1 MPYTRPGIYVT
12 EGPFTTNV
20 PTSPSTVA
28 SAFVGTAERGP
39 TTPALVT
46 SWNSYKSQFG
56 DLDANYDMGYALYHF
71 FANGGRTAYVTRV
84 VSGASTTAAAT
95 ATFSGTVNGNTAQT
109 AFKLRAANVGTWGN
123 NIKATITA
131 GANPSTTLGTF
142 NLAISYKD
150 VVVENWSEL
159 SLNKNDSRYI
169 EAVVNNYSSY
179 VQAYEVMYNSS
190 ASAAF
195 AAGTGYLVSPVTNSA
210 LTGGHDGATITT
222 TNNGDWYNALVKLNS
237 VEGQLTINLVGQA
250 EQALVNSAI
259 TYVSYVDD
267 ATTPNS
273 RKNSFLVIDPSSTT
287 TSKDDIKTLV
297 SGYTAS
303 SYAAVY
309 YSMLKMTNPAVR
321 GAAALRD
328 TYPGGAILGLY
339 QRVDTERGIGRA
351 PAGYA
356 YTLQNAF
363 GVVTPFNESQT
374 GELYASHVNV
384 LKNVPGAGVI
394 VNGARTLK
402 KTDITK
408 YIPNRRTLNY
418 IKAQVESVTQPAV
431 FQPNTPRLWSS
442 ISGSIAAI
450 LSDLWSAG
458 ALAGRSTSEAFY
470 VICDGSNNSQATID
484 AGEVHVEVGVALQTP
499 AEFIV
504 ITVGQFAGGS
514 TVTETL

>member
-20 PTSPSTVA
+20 PSSPAAVA

-46 SWNSYKSQFG
+46 SWNSYKTQFG
-56 DLDANYDMGYALYHF
+56 DLDANYEMGYALYHF

-84 VSGASTTAAAT
+84 VSGASNTAAAT
-95 ATFSGTVNGNTAQT
+95 ATFSGTVNGVSAQT
-109 AFKLRAANVGTWGN
+109 AFKLRAPNVGTWGN
-123 NIKATITA
+123 NLKATITA
-131 GANPSTTLGTF
+131 GANVSTLGTF
-142 NLAISYKD
+142 NLEIKYND
-150 VVVENWSEL
+150 VVVETWSEL
-159 SLNKNDSRYI
+159 SLNQNDSRYI
-169 EAVVNNYSSY
+169 ESVVNNYSSY
-179 VQAYEVMYNSS
+179 VQAYEVLYNSA
-190 ASAAF
+190 ASAPF
-195 AAGTGYLVSPVTNSA
+195 AAGTTYAVTAVANTA
-210 LTGGHDGATITT
+210 FTGGNNGATITT
-222 TNNGDWYNALVKLNS
+222 TANGDWYTALAKLS
-237 VEGQLTINLVGQA
+237 DIEGQLTINLVGQSD
-250 EQALVNSAI
+250 QTLINSAI
-259 TYVSYVDD
+259 SYVSYVDD

-273 RKNSFLVIDPSSTT
+273 RKHSFLVIDPSKTITNYS
-287 TSKDDIKTLV
+287 DVITLV
-297 SGYTAS
+297 SGYTVS

-321 GAAALRD
+321 GAGALRD
-328 TYPGGAILGLY
+328 TFPGGAILGLY
-339 QRVDTERGIGRA
+339 QRVDAERGVGRA
-351 PAGYA
+351 PAGYN

-363 GVVTPFNESQT
+363 GVVTSYNESQ
-374 GELYASHVNV
+374 GGSLYAAHVNV

-408 YIPNRRTLNY
+408 YIPNRRTLNF
-418 IKAQVESVTQPAV
+418 IKAQIENITQPAV

-442 ISGSIAAI
+442 ISGGIAAV

-470 VICDGSNNSQATID
+470 IVCDTTNNTQATID
-484 AGEVHVEVGVALQTP
+484 AGEIHVEVGVALQTP

-504 ITVGQFAGGS
+504 ISVGQFAGGS